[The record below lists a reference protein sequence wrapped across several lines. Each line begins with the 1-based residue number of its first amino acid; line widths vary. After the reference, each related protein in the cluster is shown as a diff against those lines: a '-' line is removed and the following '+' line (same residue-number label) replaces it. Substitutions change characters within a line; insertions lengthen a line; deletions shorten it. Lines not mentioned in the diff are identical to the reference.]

1 MWSTSVNG
9 RIIKQI
15 QDDGD
20 KAKIKEVTLYAILW
34 QWNKYKFRATERAA
48 AEAVP
53 PFCLQWPP
61 QTFCRANRP
70 CGLRFFAI
78 QLMPWTGLDIHH

>member
-15 QDDGD
+15 KDDGD

-34 QWNKYKFRATERAA
+34 QWNKYKFRATKRAA

-53 PFCLQWPP
+53 PFCLQ
-61 QTFCRANRP
+61 
-70 CGLRFFAI
+70 
-78 QLMPWTGLDIHH
+78 